1 MLLTEQSLRSIPIK
15 TNEKWVNNEKQH
27 KICLY
32 IKGNIQPYDLQG
44 LVSSLYS

>member
-1 MLLTEQSLRSIPIK
+1 MLLTEQNLRSIPK
-15 TNEKWVNNEKQH
+15 TNENWVNNEKQH

-32 IKGNIQPYDLQG
+32 IQGSIQPYDLQG